1 MLELPNCVFGRS
13 SGRAAE
19 IGSWSAQAL
28 RDGGGI
34 VGAAKYM
41 LWRWGARISLC
52 VHNGLLAKFRSTDM
66 WQSVPE
72 IEDLSRPLTLPCHPV
87 VHLSSTVRCEM

>member
-41 LWRWGARISLC
+41 L
-52 VHNGLLAKFRSTDM
+52 
-66 WQSVPE
+66 Q
-72 IEDLSRPLTLPCHPV
+72 
-87 VHLSSTVRCEM
+87 